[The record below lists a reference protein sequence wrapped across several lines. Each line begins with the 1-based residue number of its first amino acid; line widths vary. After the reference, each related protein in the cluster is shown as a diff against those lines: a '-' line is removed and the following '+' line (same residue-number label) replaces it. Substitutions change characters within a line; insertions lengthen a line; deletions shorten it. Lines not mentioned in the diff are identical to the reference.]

1 MIARELEIT
10 LHKAFVGAR
19 KERYEYITVEYLLLA
34 LLSNASAGEVLRGCN
49 ASIGELRDR
58 LTKHVDQHTPTVA
71 IDREVDTQPTLGFQ
85 RVLQRAIL
93 HVQSSGKKE
102 VSGADVLAAMYEE
115 KDSHA
120 VYFLK
125 QQGIERRDL
134 LRYISHGV
142 TESPPPLE
150 DSIDVEGTR
159 QIVFF
164 RDAAVPA
171 EFAAR
176 VLEDFLMMDQEEI
189 AEVLKELD
197 GGGKAVC
204 GLYPRETAEFVVD
217 QIRAYAR
224 KHGQSLRCE
233 TAIQK

>member
-1 MIARELEIT
+1 MIAQELEIS
-10 LHKAFVGAR
+10 LHHAFVEAR
-19 KERYEYITVEYLLLA
+19 TKRHEYITLEHLLLS
-34 LLSNASAGEVLRGCN
+34 LLRNPSASEVLRACS
-49 ASIGELRDR
+49 ASLDELRDR
-58 LTKHVDQHTPTVA
+58 LTRHIDEHTPTVA
-71 IDREVDTQPTLGFQ
+71 AEREVDTQPTIGFQ
-85 RVLQRAIL
+85 RAIQRAIL
-93 HVQSSGKKE
+93 RVQSSRKKE
-102 VSGADVLAAMYEE
+102 VTGADVLAAMFEE

-150 DSIDVEGTR
+150 DSVDVEGTR
-159 QIVFF
+159 QIVIF

-189 AEVLKELD
+189 ADVLRELD